1 MGKSAPRGR
10 LQTPERLPPVSS
22 GACDSERLPLVS
34 SGACDSVAG
43 GRRLIQAHLHH
54 QDFAEHLPCAGA
66 ALGDG
71 DTGD

>member
-22 GACDSERLPLVS
+22 GACDSERLPPVS

-54 QDFAEHLPCAGA
+54 HGKTLLSTCPV
-66 ALGDG
+66 LGPH
-71 DTGD
+71 